1 MNMIVAADSNWAIGH
16 KGRPLI
22 SIPADQKMM
31 RAETT
36 GKVVVYGRKT
46 LDSFPGKQPLT
57 QRTNIILS
65 GNNDLTVKD
74 ASVVHSV
81 EELLKELEKYDSDD
95 IYIIGGE
102 SVYRQL
108 LPYVD
113 TVHVTKIDRSYD
125 ADAYFMDLDDDDA
138 WEITAESDEQF
149 YFDVT
154 YEFIKYSRK

>member
-1 MNMIVAADSNWAIGH
+1 M
-16 KGRPLI
+16 
-22 SIPADQKMM
+22 
-31 RAETT
+31 E
-36 GKVVVYGRKT
+36 
-46 LDSFPGKQPLT
+46 
-57 QRTNIILS
+57 
-65 GNNDLTVKD
+65 
-74 ASVVHSV
+74 
-81 EELLKELEKYDSDD
+81 ELEKYESDD

-125 ADAYFMDLDDDDA
+125 ADAFFTDLDDDDA
-138 WEITAESDEQF
+138 WEITAESDEQV